1 MDTVAAA
8 GGSSA
13 LRLLFRL
20 FLSPPPPPRSSRGT
34 DLIPRWDSD
43 DSAAAPVVPAA
54 AAAAFP
60 SAASARDCG
69 DPQVG
74 AEGAAGPSTLFQ
86 GILTTTLLCVAEKV
100 QWKLNST
107 SIFLLNFNK
116 FRKFLQG
123 L

>member
-8 GGSSA
+8 GVSSA

-20 FLSPPPPPRSSRGT
+20 FLSPPPPLRSSRGT

-43 DSAAAPVVPAA
+43 DSAAAPVVP

-116 FRKFLQG
+116 FESFYKVF
-123 L
+123 

>member
-20 FLSPPPPPRSSRGT
+20 FLSPPPPLRSSRGT

-43 DSAAAPVVPAA
+43 NSAAAPVVTAA
-54 AAAAFP
+54 AATAAFP

-74 AEGAAGPSTLFQ
+74 AEGAADPSTLFQ

-116 FRKFLQG
+116 LQKVSAG
-123 L
+123 